1 MTDNETTREKTF
13 SEELPYFKE
22 RIKEVF
28 DNYDNP
34 NGYEDPLY
42 IAVLRDSK
50 RIVRKAEE
58 EINRQQAEIDNL
70 TYTLWGVMHSV
81 DKWLDGVE
89 LEQDEVNRAVTMR
102 EKTLRIVEE
111 KQAEIER
118 LKGYPYAIQVE
129 VSKKLEAQIKSE
141 AVKEFAERLKGLS
154 RWTVSDKF
162 WIDKLVEEM
171 IGENND

>member
-1 MTDNETTREKTF
+1 MTDNEITREKTF

-58 EINRQQAEIDNL
+58 EITRQQTEIESLKENRDELWEIHCRDTERYLEHIDEID
-70 TYTLWGVMHSV
+70 TL
-81 DKWLDGVE
+81 KKE
-89 LEQDEVNRAVTMR
+89 L
-102 EKTLRIVEE
+102 KT
-111 KQAEIER
+111 A
-118 LKGYPYAIQVE
+118 
-129 VSKKLEAQIKSE
+129 KSE
-141 AVKEFAERLKGLS
+141 AIKDFAERVKKELLLLKKECRKALDNDGVFAIK
-154 RWTVSDKF
+154 RARKK
-162 WIDKLVEEM
+162 IDKLVKEM
-171 IGENND
+171 VGESND

>member
-1 MTDNETTREKTF
+1 MTDNEITREKTF

-58 EINRQQAEIDNL
+58 EITRQQAEIEGLKENRDE
-70 TYTLWGVMHSV
+70 LWEIHCR
-81 DKWLDGVE
+81 DTERCLERIDEIDILKEE
-89 LEQDEVNRAVTMR
+89 L
-102 EKTLRIVEE
+102 KTV
-111 KQAEIER
+111 
-118 LKGYPYAIQVE
+118 
-129 VSKKLEAQIKSE
+129 KSE
-141 AVKEFAERLKGLS
+141 AYKECIEKVKEKNRSVGILRQGDLDNLLKELEGEENES
-154 RWTVSDKF
+154 R
-162 WIDKLVEEM
+162 
-171 IGENND
+171 

>member
-1 MTDNETTREKTF
+1 MTDNEITREKTF

-58 EINRQQAEIDNL
+58 EIPRQQTEIESLKENRDELWEIHCRDTERCLERIDEIDIL
-70 TYTLWGVMHSV
+70 
-81 DKWLDGVE
+81 KEE
-89 LEQDEVNRAVTMR
+89 L
-102 EKTLRIVEE
+102 KTV
-111 KQAEIER
+111 
-118 LKGYPYAIQVE
+118 
-129 VSKKLEAQIKSE
+129 KSE
-141 AVKEFAERLKGLS
+141 AYKECIEKVKEKNRSVGILRQGDLDNLLKELEGEENES
-154 RWTVSDKF
+154 R
-162 WIDKLVEEM
+162 
-171 IGENND
+171 

>member
-1 MTDNETTREKTF
+1 MTDNEITREKTF

-58 EINRQQAEIDNL
+58 EITRQQTEIESLKENRDELWEIHCRDTERSFARMNEID
-70 TYTLWGVMHSV
+70 TL
-81 DKWLDGVE
+81 KEE
-89 LEQDEVNRAVTMR
+89 L
-102 EKTLRIVEE
+102 KT
-111 KQAEIER
+111 A
-118 LKGYPYAIQVE
+118 
-129 VSKKLEAQIKSE
+129 KSE
-141 AVKEFAERLKGLS
+141 AYKECIEKVKEKNRSVGILRQGDL
-154 RWTVSDKF
+154 DN
-162 WIDKLVEEM
+162 LVKEM
-171 IGENND
+171 VGDNND